1 MLLTSTVLLI
11 LFAIL
16 LFTGIFGNL
25 FSLNITTKYTG
36 YIGYGAYVMHSEGR
50 LGKKKSKKLSKKDK
64 VKGGSIFE

>member
-1 MLLTSTVLLI
+1 MSHSY
-11 LFAIL
+11 
-16 LFTGIFGNL
+16 
-25 FSLNITTKYTG
+25 FSYLVNSLVG